1 MTDYTSSPS
10 RPASPAVPLPDIST
24 ARPLPY
30 RFSWDPTS
38 RRPGP
43 ASVSEITE
51 GRGDYF
57 TSTPKVDIYGA
68 SSSTATSQLGTVPR
82 QWSSAKHGFHGT
94 FAVCWRMVYFV
105 NRVPRL
111 YSHFHGCQQP
121 SQEIRAA
128 KGSRYS
134 PSCATRRT
142 SSRTSERLR
151 SLPQR
156 RRTGMGSLPAQYRAW
171 PYWFCTTR
179 GSLDD

>member
-1 MTDYTSSPS
+1 MKEEELSLTHDAMTDYTSSPS

-68 SSSTATSQLGTVPR
+68 SSSTATSQLGTVPQ

-105 NRVPRL
+105 NRDPRL
-111 YSHFHGCQQP
+111 SQP
-121 SQEIRAA
+121 FPRLSTTL
-128 KGSRYS
+128 
-134 PSCATRRT
+134 TRNPRRQRLT
-142 SSRTSERLR
+142 LR
-151 SLPQR
+151 SLLR
-156 RRTGMGSLPAQYRAW
+156 HA
-171 PYWFCTTR
+171 
-179 GSLDD
+179 